1 VLTAA
6 FWLDLLERVVRTAA
20 QAGVALIPATTA
32 GWLVLDWRGALLT
45 VGSAAVACV
54 LTAIVAAPVNVRG
67 SASFLPPL
75 PRNRHERAA

>member
-6 FWLDLLERVVRTAA
+6 FWLDLLE
-20 QAGVALIPATTA
+20 
-32 GWLVLDWRGALLT
+32 LLT

-75 PRNRHERAA
+75 PRNRHERAE